1 MHAGL
6 DAGLD
11 AGLAGLKIVAE
22 GALKDT
28 PPILAG
34 DSGTACG

>member
-11 AGLAGLKIVAE
+11 AGLAGLKIVAK
-22 GALKDT
+22 GAPEDT
-28 PPILAG
+28 AAILAG
-34 DSGTACG
+34 DSVAACG